1 MNDLTALYDIE
12 IQYTF
17 LNNAGKN
24 VVYAKFEYEE
34 YSYFLQVTSND
45 SGTAVL
51 ERYVGQLMN

>member
-1 MNDLTALYDIE
+1 MD
-12 IQYTF
+12 
-17 LNNAGKN
+17 KN
-24 VVYAKFEYEE
+24 EVYAKFGYEE